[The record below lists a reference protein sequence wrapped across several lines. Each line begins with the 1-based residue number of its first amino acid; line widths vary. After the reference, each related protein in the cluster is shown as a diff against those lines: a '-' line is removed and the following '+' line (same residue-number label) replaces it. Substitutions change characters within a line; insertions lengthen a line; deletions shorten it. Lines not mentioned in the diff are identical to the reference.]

1 MGSEMCIRD
10 RLYAG
15 FATILAILLILS
27 SVAYVNFGAVTDAN
41 RWNVHTY
48 EVMSEVDNVLT
59 ALVNIETGERGFA
72 LTGEDTFLDP
82 YRAGLA
88 SFKQHMDKA
97 RDLTADNPKQQE
109 RLAKVQAAHDDWVAR
124 VLESEITLRRAVTD
138 GKASMDAVVAS
149 VSAAKGKQDMD
160 RMRDLLGQARNA
172 ESELLVV
179 RTREAESK
187 HAATKAVLI
196 LSLIHI

>member
-1 MGSEMCIRD
+1 
-10 RLYAG
+10 
-15 FATILAILLILS
+15 
-27 SVAYVNFGAVTDAN
+27 
-41 RWNVHTY
+41 
-48 EVMSEVDNVLT
+48 
-59 ALVNIETGERGFA
+59 
-72 LTGEDTFLDP
+72 
-82 YRAGLA
+82 
-88 SFKQHMDKA
+88 
-97 RDLTADNPKQQE
+97 
-109 RLAKVQAAHDDWVAR
+109 R

-196 LSLIHI
+196 FGSVLAAALAAIIGLVIVRNLQRVLGGEPAYAAEVLQQVAKGDFTVQVATLPGDRSSMLHT